1 MVRGSDRVSK
11 RGQFPE
17 TQERGGLAKWKMEM
31 ITIKEERDGI
41 EEMEMGIEED
51 TIR

>member
-1 MVRGSDRVSK
+1 
-11 RGQFPE
+11 
-17 TQERGGLAKWKMEM
+17 MEDGDE

-51 TIR
+51 NYRER